1 MRPVSGSTV
10 AIRLLPGDVV
20 VHGLPG
26 EPILDTLRRNGYA
39 HRFGCRRGGCGVCR
53 IDLVSGTTTDNA
65 LVADTVLTPQERA
78 LGVRLTC
85 RAVPEG
91 PITVR
96 LRDDDRLRCVSSFL
110 AQYVNKSSST
120 KG

>member
-1 MRPVSGSTV
+1 VPTPSV
-10 AIRLLPGDVV
+10 AIRLLPADVV

-26 EPILDTLRRNGYA
+26 EPILDALRRNGYA

-53 IDLVSGTTTDNA
+53 IDLLDGTTTDNA
-65 LVADTVLTPQERA
+65 LVSELVLSPHERA
-78 LGVRLTC
+78 QGVRLTC
-85 RAVPEG
+85 RAVPNG

-96 LRDDDRLRCVSSFL
+96 LRDEDRLQCVSSFL
-110 AQYVNKSSST
+110 ARYVNNSSAT